1 MKNKYLVTALVTVLG
16 LLCALQLV
24 SAQLR
29 QEPCRHLPG
38 GTGKVKFTLEL
49 QMMMMGMI
57 RMYAH
62 LLREISECHEKNA
75 KEREGMENKWKQEK
89 FFLFLTAAKNLQEKK
104 VKEKLLKDH
113 YVGYYL

>member
-38 GTGKVKFTLEL
+38 GTGKVEFTLE
-49 QMMMMGMI
+49 
-57 RMYAH
+57 
-62 LLREISECHEKNA
+62 
-75 KEREGMENKWKQEK
+75 
-89 FFLFLTAAKNLQEKK
+89 
-104 VKEKLLKDH
+104 V
-113 YVGYYL
+113 